1 MPLVIRKP
9 IPVAQTV
16 ELIPMSSL
24 TRREQLQLDNAVS
37 HYGNPADVFD
47 RKVAHLARLLDCTES
62 EATAVLL
69 HNL

>member
-1 MPLVIRKP
+1 MPLVVRK
-9 IPVAQTV
+9 IPVPQTV

-24 TRREQLQLDNAVS
+24 TRREQLQLENAVS
-37 HYGNPADVFD
+37 HYGNPSEVFD
-47 RKVAHLARLLDCTES
+47 RKVAHLARILDCTES